1 MLLYLIFIKIVCQVS
16 IFKELLRINVVLEDF
31 IVARLEYN
39 ITDIVISNFEIG
51 EINVQIGNSGF
62 EIDM

>member
-1 MLLYLIFIKIVCQVS
+1 M
-16 IFKELLRINVVLEDF
+16 RINVVLEDF